1 MDVKRISIRFR
12 DAPPTLQELKRK
24 HRLKEIK
31 VGFWCAFTAFC
42 WGITPYAFICAD
54 QERGYDATGGEIFI
68 PLIPFILFA
77 LVKAFKEIIYEVNN
91 YDDV

>member
-1 MDVKRISIRFR
+1 MDVKRIGIRIL
-12 DAPPTLQELKRK
+12 DEPPAIQELKRK

-42 WGITPYAFICAD
+42 WGITPYAYVYAD
-54 QERGYDATGGEIFI
+54 QERGYDATGGEIFV
-68 PLIPFILFA
+68 PLIPFIVFV